1 MVADINIW
9 IIIDKYLI
17 RISHSCKNCNLSC
30 PLLAF
35 TAILHNKCLNSQM
48 RFVGRGM
55 PEEGAVLKI
64 SKNNSIF
71 ESFLL

>member
-35 TAILHNKCLNSQM
+35 TAILHSRCLNSQM

-64 SKNNSIF
+64 RKNIAF
-71 ESFLL
+71 LKAFLL

>member
-1 MVADINIW
+1 MVADKNIW

-17 RISHSCKNCNLSC
+17 RISHLYKNCNLSC

-35 TAILHNKCLNSQM
+35 TAILRSKCLNCQV
-48 RFVGRGM
+48 RFVGRGV

-64 SKNNSIF
+64 RKNIAFF